1 MLCGRN
7 MCFLLWIIG
16 HFGEGLLSGYSI
28 KDPPMRQPLTAFCL
42 FLFCFKV
49 YEGFKP
55 FIVVGLS
62 AWLPI
67 LLAATLLLVGASQ
80 EMFVLLLTAIVL
92 AMFGGC
98 LWITSSLGMLIDTWG
113 MDKLFLIDSVLG
125 IIAICLF
132 LGLIG
137 LFVYFTCRF
146 MRELQR

>member
-1 MLCGRN
+1 
-7 MCFLLWIIG
+7 MCRSVSRQSKCYAVAICAF
-16 HFGEGLLSGYSI
+16 FYGLLDISVKGY
-28 KDPPMRQPLTAFCL
+28 CL
-42 FLFCFKV
+42 V